1 MSPNKN
7 KRPRRLAGGS
17 PHFSL
22 DRTRSMQFIPHGPD
36 IPNDMLQAHE
46 EGRLVFFCGAGI
58 SMPAGLPDFR
68 RLVTEIC
75 GRIGTHLRGLEK
87 NAFDDK
93 HYDRALMLLERRLPG
108 GAEEMRKAMWDCLQP
123 PLSDHLDLK
132 THAALLTLA
141 HDRSGMLHL
150 ITTNFDRL
158 FIQAASGVG
167 QDIDHLAAPQLPVP
181 RSDRWNGIVYLHGLL
196 PERRD
201 DSTTLKNLV
210 VTSGDFGLAYL
221 HDRWAARFVSEMLR
235 TYNICFVG
243 YSLGDAILRYM
254 VDALAALRLET
265 GTEGMNCWALAENG
279 ATSREQWEAKGVKP
293 ILYKEGS
300 HDLLHRTLHA
310 WAAHY
315 RDGLQ
320 AKAAIISRN
329 APLPPDTGTEED
341 DFVGRVLWALADPS
355 GAPAEQFAR
364 LDPAPPLEWLLEA
377 FYRKNSP
384 LAPILSDSAPAG
396 RKIMR
401 KLFPWVVKHAHDPRL
416 LLWILRQEEQ
426 QQVRWRELFRGIRL
440 DDIGKE
446 ADLAEADKAYLRK
459 LFALFRN
466 GWIIGRN
473 MTLTDLPPEEEAQR
487 LSACLSLRQALV
499 PHLVLRKGIQE
510 QIENVSA
517 PRTITHFWPEILL
530 ADDASLL
537 FEPDFLEKWRII
549 LPDLAEPVQQHLLD
563 ALNMLEELAPQT
575 VNARRDLS
583 FFCFPSISQHKQ
595 NRDRSARALLM
606 LLLREAWKSL
616 HRQNSTAAISMAE
629 SWFGKS
635 YPTFK
640 RFALYAAAQD
650 DVIAPARWVALLRQ
664 DNGYWLW
671 SSETRR
677 EVCRL
682 LIRQGHSL
690 DAALREQ
697 LEEAILAGPPRD
709 IFRED
714 MSEEEYQGHKQY
726 LSWLLLKKLSRNS
739 SLSSHARSRLEQ
751 MEQEDPRLR
760 REPDEQEEFPVWVGS
775 PQDVPSSPVA
785 ISALPRTCD
794 EIVRWI
800 TEGNLR
806 FSPKEQ
812 QWRQLCRER
821 GRDCLQALQHLSR
834 ENIFPPEFWWD
845 AVQIWTEAISETAFH
860 QELLDWLLQLS
871 ENALLQLAE
880 SCSWWLVRCAE
891 GNLLAGSA
899 SFIELCHKLLFL
911 SYLEDSSRLSNTSD
925 IVNQALNSPQGNAA
939 RALLHLWSNSGL
951 RDNAGLVEPYR
962 TLLTELCDRHE
973 PLPIH
978 AHVFLG
984 RYAITL
990 YRVDRGWTEEHLLP
1004 LFTWQQNEWDASALW
1019 SGFLWTARFYPDLF
1033 MEFWSSFVACSG
1045 HYAELG
1051 AGGRQYVQLA
1061 TLIAIER
1068 MDNFPAED
1076 FRTIFSTLPVEALPA
1091 SLHWL
1096 EDSIEQLE
1104 EDHRATYISDRIIPF
1119 FHAIWP
1125 KDRRCM
1131 TPEIS
1136 EGLAS
1141 LCLASPLA
1149 FSAIWKVC
1157 RHSIGPVS
1165 RLLSILFRLQQSGIC
1180 RSSPRDALDFLEKV
1194 YGKGEFFS
1202 HQLLGKCLAELA
1214 EAEPEL
1220 RNTETFHKLYSF

>member
-1 MSPNKN
+1 
-7 KRPRRLAGGS
+7 
-17 PHFSL
+17 
-22 DRTRSMQFIPHGPD
+22 MQFIPHGPD

-58 SMPAGLPDFR
+58 SKPAGLPDFSQ
-68 RLVTEIC
+68 LVTEIC
-75 GRIGTHLRGLEK
+75 GRIGTHLQELEK

-108 GAEEMRKAMWDCLQP
+108 GAEEMRKAMWECLQP

-132 THAALLTLA
+132 THEALLALGR
-141 HDRSGMLHL
+141 DRAGILHL

-158 FIQAASGVG
+158 FIQAASGAG
-167 QDIDHLAAPQLPVP
+167 QDVTHLAAPQLPVP
-181 RSDRWNGIVYLHGLL
+181 RNERWNGIVYLHGLL

-293 ILYKEGS
+293 ILYKEGR

-341 DFVGRVLWALADPS
+341 DFVGRVLWALSDPS
-355 GAPAEQFAR
+355 GAPAEHFAQ
-364 LDPAPPLEWLLEA
+364 LDPPPPLEWLLEA

-384 LAPILSDSAPAG
+384 LAPILSDSAPPG

-446 ADLAEADKAYLRK
+446 TELTEDDKAYLRNV
-459 LFALFRN
+459 FALFRN

-499 PHLVLRKGIQE
+499 PHLVLRKGIQK
-510 QIENVSA
+510 QGENANA
-517 PRTITHFWPEILL
+517 PREITHFWPEIIL

-537 FEPDFLEKWRII
+537 FESDFLEKWRII

-583 FFCFPSISQHKQ
+583 IFCFPSISQHEQ

-606 LLLREAWKSL
+606 HILREAWKSL
-616 HRQNSTAAISMAE
+616 HQQNPTAAISMAE
-629 SWFGKS
+629 SWFGKP

-650 DVIAPARWVALLRQ
+650 GVIAPARWVDWLRQ

-671 SSETRR
+671 ISETRR

-682 LIRQGHSL
+682 LVRQGHSL
-690 DAALREQ
+690 GTVLREQ
-697 LEEAILAGPPRD
+697 LEEVILAGPPRD

-714 MSEEEYQGHKQY
+714 MSEEEYQGYTQY
-726 LSWLLLKKLSRNS
+726 LSWLLLKKLSLNS
-739 SLSSHARSRLEQ
+739 SLSSYARSRLEQ
-751 MEQEDPRLR
+751 IEQEEPRLR

-775 PQDVPSSPVA
+775 PQDAASSPVA
-785 ISALPRTCD
+785 ISALPQTCD
-794 EIVRWI
+794 GIVRWVKK
-800 TEGNLR
+800 NDLY
-806 FSPKEQ
+806 FSRRE

-821 GRDCLQALQHLSR
+821 GQDCLQALQRLSR
-834 ENIFPPEFWWD
+834 ENIFPREFWWD
-845 AVQIWTEAISETAFH
+845 AVQIWTEAFSKPAFH
-860 QELLDWLLQLS
+860 QELLDWFLYLPD
-871 ENALLQLAE
+871 NMLLQLAE
-880 SCSWWLVRCAE
+880 SCSWWLVRCAKS
-891 GNLLAGSA
+891 NLLVGSA
-899 SFIELCHKLLFL
+899 QFIDLCHKLLFL
-911 SYLEDSSRLSNTSD
+911 SYPEKSSRYSDSSD
-925 IVNQALNSPQGNAA
+925 IVNQALNSPQGNTAL
-939 RALLHLWSNSGL
+939 ALLHIWDNNGL

-990 YRVDRGWTEEHLLP
+990 YRVDRGWTEEYLLP
-1004 LFTWQQNEWDASALW
+1004 LFDWQQNEWGASALW
-1019 SGFLWTARFYPDLF
+1019 SGFLWAARFYPDLF
-1033 MEFWSSFVACSG
+1033 MQFWSSFVACSR

-1051 AGGRQYVQLA
+1051 ALGRQYVQLA

-1068 MDNFPAED
+1068 MDDFPSED
-1076 FRTIFSTLPVEALPA
+1076 CATIFNSVPVEALPDA
-1091 SLHWL
+1091 LDWL
-1096 EDSIEQLE
+1096 ENSIKRME
-1104 EDHRATYISDRIIPF
+1104 EEHRAACVLDRVIPF
-1119 FHAIWP
+1119 FHDCWP
-1125 KDRRCM
+1125 KDRRYM

-1136 EGLAS
+1136 GGLAA
-1141 LCLASPLA
+1141 LCLVSPAA
-1149 FSAIWKVC
+1149 FPAIWEAC
-1157 RHSIGPVS
+1157 RHNIGPVS
-1165 RLLSILFRLQQSGIC
+1165 PLRSILFRLQQCGIC
-1180 RSSPRDALDFLEKV
+1180 RSLPREALDFLDKIC
-1194 YGKGEFFS
+1194 GGGAPFSGRHLGE
-1202 HQLLGKCLAELA
+1202 CLAELR

-1220 RNTETFHKLYSF
+1220 GNTAVFARLTSLAS

>member
-1 MSPNKN
+1 
-7 KRPRRLAGGS
+7 
-17 PHFSL
+17 
-22 DRTRSMQFIPHGPD
+22 MQFIPHGPD

-58 SMPAGLPDFR
+58 SMPAGLPDFSQM
-68 RLVTEIC
+68 VTEIC
-75 GRIGTHLRGLEK
+75 GKIGTHLQGPETV
-87 NAFDDK
+87 AFRE
-93 HYDRALMLLERRLPG
+93 YQYERTLMLLERRLPG
-108 GAEEMRKAMWDCLQP
+108 GAEQMRKAMWECLQP
-123 PLSDHLDLK
+123 PLSDHLDLN
-132 THAALLTLA
+132 THEALLALGR
-141 HDRSGMLHL
+141 DREGMLRL

-158 FIQAASGVG
+158 FIQAASQAG
-167 QDIDHLAAPQLPVP
+167 QDVAHLAAPQLPVP
-181 RSDRWNGIVYLHGLL
+181 RNERWNGIVYLHGLL

-221 HDRWAARFVSEMLR
+221 HDQWAARFVSEVFR
-235 TYNICFVG
+235 TYDVCFVG

-254 VDALAALRLET
+254 VDALAALQLET
-265 GTEGMNCWALAENG
+265 GIEGVNCWALAENG

-293 ILYKEGS
+293 ILYKENDR
-300 HDLLHRTLHA
+300 HTFLHHTLHA

-364 LDPAPPLEWLLEA
+364 LEPAPPLEWLLEA

-384 LAPILSDSAPAG
+384 LALILSDSAPPG

-401 KLFPWVVKHAHDPRL
+401 KLFPWMVKHAHDPRL
-416 LLWILRQEEQ
+416 LLWILRQDEQ

-446 ADLAEADKAYLRK
+446 ADLAEADKAYLRNV
-459 LFALFRN
+459 FALFRN

-499 PHLVLRKGIQE
+499 PHLVLRKGIQK
-510 QIENVSA
+510 QVENA
-517 PRTITHFWPEILL
+517 NAHREITYFWPEIIL

-549 LPDLAEPVQQHLLD
+549 LPDLAEPIQQHLLD
-563 ALNMLEELAPQT
+563 ALNMLEELDSQT

-583 FFCFPSISQHKQ
+583 IFCFPSISQHEQ

-606 LLLREAWKSL
+606 HILREAWESL
-616 HRQNSTAAISMAE
+616 LRQNPTAAICMAE
-629 SWFGKS
+629 SWFGKP

-650 DVIAPARWVALLRQ
+650 GVIAPVRWVDWLRQ

-682 LIRQGHSL
+682 LVRQGHSL
-690 DAALREQ
+690 DAALRDK
-697 LEEAILAGPPRD
+697 LEEAILAGPPRNF
-709 IFRED
+709 FRGD
-714 MSEEEYQGHKQY
+714 MSEEEYQGYTQY

-751 MEQEDPRLR
+751 IEQEEPRLR
-760 REPDEQEEFPVWVGS
+760 REPDEQEEFPVWVG
-775 PQDVPSSPVA
+775 PLRDVPSSPVA
-785 ISALPRTCD
+785 ISALPQTTD
-794 EIVRWI
+794 GIAHWI

-821 GRDCLQALQHLSR
+821 GQDCLQALQRLSR

-845 AVQIWTEAISETAFH
+845 AVQIWTETISATAFH
-860 QELLDWLLQLS
+860 QELLDWLLLLPDNTLS
-871 ENALLQLAE
+871 QLAE
-880 SCSWWLVRCAE
+880 SCSWWLARCAE

-911 SYLEDSSRLSNTSD
+911 SHREDSSRLSNTGD

-939 RALLHLWSNSGL
+939 RAILHVWSNSGL
-951 RDNAGLVEPYR
+951 KDNAGLAEPYR

-973 PLPIH
+973 PLAIH

-1004 LFTWQQNEWDASALW
+1004 LFDWQQNEWDASALW

-1033 MEFWSSFVACSG
+1033 MQFWSSFVACSG

-1051 AGGRQYVQLA
+1051 AGGRQYIQLA

-1068 MDNFPAED
+1068 MDDFPSED
-1076 FRTIFSTLPVEALPA
+1076 CATIFNSVPVEALPDA
-1091 SLHWL
+1091 LHWL
-1096 EDSIEQLE
+1096 ENTIERME
-1104 EDHRATYISDRIIPF
+1104 EDHRAACVLDRVIPF
-1119 FHAIWP
+1119 FHDCWP
-1125 KDRRCM
+1125 KDRRHM
-1131 TPEIS
+1131 TPKIS

-1141 LCLASPLA
+1141 LCLVSPTA
-1149 FSAIWKVC
+1149 FPAIWEAC
-1157 RHSIGPVS
+1157 RYNIGRVYPLHSI
-1165 RLLSILFRLQQSGIC
+1165 LLGLQQSGIC
-1180 RSSPRDALDFLEKV
+1180 RSSPREALDFLDKV
-1194 YGKGEFFS
+1194 CGGGDPCSGRMLGE
-1202 HQLLGKCLAELA
+1202 CLAELR

-1220 RNTETFHKLYSF
+1220 GNTAVFARLTSLAS

>member
-1 MSPNKN
+1 
-7 KRPRRLAGGS
+7 
-17 PHFSL
+17 
-22 DRTRSMQFIPHGPD
+22 MQFIPHGPD

-58 SMPAGLPDFR
+58 SMPAGLPDFSQ
-68 RLVTEIC
+68 LVDNVCEK
-75 GRIGTHLRGLEK
+75 IGTHLQEPEK
-87 NAFDDK
+87 KAFDNGL
-93 HYDRALMLLERRLPG
+93 YDRALMLLERRLPG
-108 GAEEMRKAMWDCLQP
+108 GAEQMRKAMWECLQP

-132 THAALLTLA
+132 THEALLALGR
-141 HDRSGMLHL
+141 DRAGMLRL

-158 FIQAASGVG
+158 FIQAASQAGHDVA
-167 QDIDHLAAPQLPVP
+167 HLAAPQLPVP
-181 RSDRWNGIVYLHGLL
+181 RNERWNGIVYLHGLL

-201 DSTTLKNLV
+201 DNMTLKNLV

-254 VDALAALRLET
+254 VDALAALQLET

-279 ATSREQWEAKGVKP
+279 ASSREQWEAKGVKP
-293 ILYKEGS
+293 ILYKEGR

-341 DFVGRVLWALADPS
+341 DFVGRVLWALSDPS
-355 GAPAEQFAR
+355 GAPAEHFAQ
-364 LDPAPPLEWLLEA
+364 LDPPPPLEWLLEA

-384 LAPILSDSAPAG
+384 LAPILSDSAPPG

-401 KLFPWVVKHAHDPRL
+401 KLFPWVVRHAHDPRL

-446 ADLAEADKAYLRK
+446 TDLTEDDKAYLRNV
-459 LFALFRN
+459 FALFRN

-487 LSACLSLRQALV
+487 LSACLSQRQALV
-499 PHLVLRKGIQE
+499 PYLVLRKGIQE
-510 QIENVSA
+510 QIENVSS
-517 PRTITHFWPEILL
+517 PRTITHFWPEIIL

-537 FEPDFLEKWRII
+537 FESDFLEKWRII

-563 ALNMLEELAPQT
+563 ALNMLEELAPKT
-575 VNARRDLS
+575 VNGRRDFS
-583 FFCFPSISQHKQ
+583 IFCFPSISQHEQ
-595 NRDRSARALLM
+595 NWDHSARALLM
-606 LLLREAWKSL
+606 HLLREAWKSL
-616 HRQNSTAAISMAE
+616 HQQNPTAAISMAE
-629 SWFGKS
+629 SWFGKP

-650 DVIAPARWVALLRQ
+650 GVIAPARWVDWLRQ

-671 SSETRR
+671 ISETRR

-682 LIRQGHSL
+682 LVLQGHSL
-690 DAALREQ
+690 GTVLREQ
-697 LEEAILAGPPRD
+697 LEEGILAGPPRD

-714 MSEEEYQGHKQY
+714 MSEEEYQGYTQY
-726 LSWLLLKKLSRNS
+726 LSWLLLKKLSQNC

-751 MEQEDPRLR
+751 IEQEEPRLR

-775 PQDVPSSPVA
+775 PQDAASSPVA
-785 ISALPRTCD
+785 ISALPQTCD
-794 EIVRWI
+794 GIVRWVKK
-800 TEGNLR
+800 NDLY
-806 FSPKEQ
+806 FSRRE

-821 GRDCLQALQHLSR
+821 GQNCLQALQRLSR
-834 ENIFPPEFWWD
+834 ENIFPREFWWD
-845 AVQIWTEAISETAFH
+845 AVQIWTEAISKPAFH
-860 QELLDWLLQLS
+860 QELLDWFLYLPD
-871 ENALLQLAE
+871 NMLLQLAE
-880 SCSWWLVRCAE
+880 SCSWWLVRCAKS
-891 GNLLAGSA
+891 NLLVGSA
-899 SFIELCHKLLFL
+899 QFIDLCHKLLFL
-911 SYLEDSSRLSNTSD
+911 SYPEKISRYSDSSD
-925 IVNQALNSPQGNAA
+925 IVNQALSSPQGNTAL
-939 RALLHLWSNSGL
+939 ALLHIWDNNGL

-990 YRVDRGWTEEHLLP
+990 YRVDRGWTEEYLLP
-1004 LFTWQQNEWDASALW
+1004 LFDWQQNEWDASALW

-1033 MEFWSSFVACSG
+1033 MEFWSSFVACSR
-1045 HYAELG
+1045 HYVELG
-1051 AGGRQYVQLA
+1051 ALGRQYVQLA

-1068 MDNFPAED
+1068 MDDFPSED
-1076 FRTIFSTLPVEALPA
+1076 CATIFNSVPVEALPDA
-1091 SLHWL
+1091 LDWL
-1096 EDSIEQLE
+1096 EDSIKRME
-1104 EDHRATYISDRIIPF
+1104 EEHRAACVLDRVIPF
-1119 FHAIWP
+1119 FHDCWP
-1125 KDRRCM
+1125 KDRRYM

-1136 EGLAS
+1136 GGLAA
-1141 LCLASPLA
+1141 LCLVSPAA
-1149 FSAIWKVC
+1149 FPAIWEAC
-1157 RHSIGPVS
+1157 RHNIGPVS
-1165 RLLSILFRLQQSGIC
+1165 PLRSILFRLQQCGIC
-1180 RSSPRDALDFLEKV
+1180 RSLPREALDFLDKIC
-1194 YGKGEFFS
+1194 GGGAPFSGRHLGE
-1202 HQLLGKCLAELA
+1202 CLAELR

-1220 RNTETFHKLYSF
+1220 GNTAVFARLTSLAS

>member
-1 MSPNKN
+1 
-7 KRPRRLAGGS
+7 
-17 PHFSL
+17 
-22 DRTRSMQFIPHGPD
+22 MQFIPHGPD

-75 GRIGTHLRGLEK
+75 GRIGTHLRGLEE
-87 NAFDDK
+87 NAFDDG

-108 GAEEMRKAMWDCLQP
+108 GAEQMRKAMWECLQP
-123 PLSDHLDLK
+123 TLSDHLDLK
-132 THAALLTLA
+132 THEALLALGR
-141 HDRSGMLHL
+141 DRAGMLRL

-158 FIQAASGVG
+158 FIQAASGAG
-167 QDIDHLAAPQLPVP
+167 QNIAHLAAPQLPVP
-181 RSDRWNGIVYLHGLL
+181 RNKRWNGIVYLHGLL

-265 GTEGMNCWALAENG
+265 GIKEVNCWALADEN
-279 ATSREQWEAKGVKP
+279 AANSREQWEAKGVKP
-293 ILYKEGS
+293 ILYKEGR
-300 HDLLHRTLHA
+300 HDLLHSTLHA

-320 AKAAIISRN
+320 AKATIISRN

-364 LDPAPPLEWLLEA
+364 LDPPPPLEWLLEA

-384 LAPILSDSAPAG
+384 LAPVLSDSAPAG
-396 RKIMR
+396 RKILR

-416 LLWILRQEEQ
+416 LLWMLRQEEQ
-426 QQVRWRELFRGIRL
+426 QQVRWRELFRGIQL

-446 ADLAEADKAYLRK
+446 TNLTEADKAYLRK
-459 LFALFRN
+459 IFALFRN

-473 MTLTDLPPEEEAQR
+473 ITLTDLPPEEEAQR

-517 PRTITHFWPEILL
+517 PRTITHFWPEIIL

-537 FEPDFLEKWRII
+537 FKPDFLEKWRII

-563 ALNMLEELAPQT
+563 ALKMLEELAPKT

-583 FFCFPSISQHKQ
+583 IFCFPSISQHEQ

-616 HRQNSTAAISMAE
+616 YRQNPTAAISMAE

-650 DVIAPARWVALLRQ
+650 GVIAPACWVDWLCQ

-682 LIRQGHSL
+682 LIQQSHRL

-697 LEEAILAGPPRD
+697 VEEAILAGPPRA
-709 IFRED
+709 IFRGD

-726 LSWLLLKKLSRNS
+726 LSWLLLKKLSWNC

-751 MEQEDPRLR
+751 MEQEEPRLC

-775 PQDVPSSPVA
+775 PQDATSSPVA

-794 EIVRWI
+794 EIARWI
-800 TEGNLR
+800 TEGNLL

-821 GRDCLQALQHLSR
+821 GQDCLQALQHLSR
-834 ENIFPPEFWWD
+834 ENIFPREFWWN

-860 QELLDWLLQLS
+860 QELLNWFLQLPD
-871 ENALLQLAE
+871 NAFLQLAE
-880 SCSWWLVRCAE
+880 CCSWWLIRCAE
-891 GNLLAGSA
+891 GSLLAGLA
-899 SFIELCHKLLFL
+899 SFIDLCHKLLFL
-911 SYLEDSSRLSNTSD
+911 SYPEDSSRLSDTGD
-925 IVNQALNSPQGNAA
+925 ILSQALNSPQGNAA
-939 RALLHLWSNSGL
+939 RALFHIWSNSGL

-962 TLLTELCDRHE
+962 TLLTELCDRHD
-973 PLPIH
+973 PLPTH

-1004 LFTWQQNEWDASALW
+1004 LFDWQQNEWDASALW

-1033 MEFWSSFVACSG
+1033 MQFWSSFVACSG

-1051 AGGRQYVQLA
+1051 ALGRQYVQLA
-1061 TLIAIER
+1061 TLIAIKR
-1068 MDNFPAED
+1068 MDDFPPEY
-1076 FRTIFSTLPVEALPA
+1076 FRTIFSTVPVEALPA
-1091 SLHWL
+1091 ALNWL
-1096 EDSIEQLE
+1096 ENSIRQMEKE
-1104 EDHRATYISDRIIPF
+1104 HRAAYLRDRVIPF
-1119 FHAIWP
+1119 FHDCWP
-1125 KDRRCM
+1125 KDRRYM

-1136 EGLAS
+1136 GGLAS
-1141 LCLASPLA
+1141 LCLASPA
-1149 FSAIWKVC
+1149 DFPAIWEACKYNIGRVAPL
-1157 RHSIGPVS
+1157 HSI
-1165 RLLSILFRLQQSGIC
+1165 LLELQQSGIC
-1180 RSSPRDALDFLEKV
+1180 RSSSHEALDFLDKI
-1194 YGKGEFFS
+1194 YGGGDPFS
-1202 HQLLGKCLAELA
+1202 GPLLGKCLTELQK
-1214 EAEPEL
+1214 AEPKL
-1220 RNTETFHKLYSF
+1220 GNTAVFARLTSLAS

>member
-1 MSPNKN
+1 
-7 KRPRRLAGGS
+7 
-17 PHFSL
+17 
-22 DRTRSMQFIPHGPD
+22 MQFIPHGPD
-36 IPNDMLQAHE
+36 IPDDMLQAHE

-58 SMPAGLPDFR
+58 SKPAGLPDFR
-68 RLVTEIC
+68 QLVDKIC
-75 GRIGTHLRGLEK
+75 EKIGTHLQRPETV
-87 NAFDDK
+87 AFSEYQ
-93 HYDRALMLLERRLPG
+93 YDRALMLLERRLPG
-108 GAEEMRKAMWDCLQP
+108 GAEQMRKAMWECLQP
-123 PLSDHLDLK
+123 PLSEHLDLK
-132 THAALLTLA
+132 THEALLALGR
-141 HDRSGMLHL
+141 DRAGMLRL

-158 FIQAASGVG
+158 FVRAASEAG
-167 QDIDHLAAPQLPVP
+167 QDVAHLAAPQLPVP

-196 PERRD
+196 PERCD
-201 DSTTLKNLV
+201 DSITLKNLV

-221 HDRWAARFVSEMLR
+221 HDQWAARFVSEVFR

-254 VDALAALRLET
+254 VDALAALRLEA
-265 GTEGMNCWALAENG
+265 GAEGMNCWALATNG

-293 ILYKEGS
+293 ILYKEDDR
-300 HDLLHRTLHA
+300 HTLLHRTLHA
-310 WAAHY
+310 WAALY
-315 RDGLQ
+315 KDGLQ
-320 AKAAIISRN
+320 AKAVIISHN

-355 GAPAEQFAR
+355 GIPAEQFAQ
-364 LDPAPPLEWLLEA
+364 LDPPPPLEWLLEA
-377 FYRKNSP
+377 FCRENSP
-384 LAPILSDSAPAG
+384 LAPILSDVAPLG

-416 LLWILRQEEQ
+416 LLWMLRQKEQ
-426 QQVRWRELFRGIRL
+426 QQVRWRELFRGIPL
-440 DDIGKE
+440 DEIGKD
-446 ADLAEADKAYLRK
+446 ANLTEADKAYLRK
-459 LFALFRN
+459 VFALFCN

-473 MTLTDLPPEEEAQR
+473 IPLTDIPPEDEAQR
-487 LSACLSLRQALV
+487 LSAYLILRQALV
-499 PHLVLRKGIQE
+499 PHLELHKGVQKQVENANALR
-510 QIENVSA
+510 A
-517 PRTITHFWPEILL
+517 ITYFWPEIIL
-530 ADDASLL
+530 AEDASLL
-537 FEPDFLEKWRII
+537 FQPAFLEKWRII
-549 LPDLAEPVQQHLLD
+549 LPDLAESVQQSLLD
-563 ALNMLEELAPQT
+563 SLKMLEELTPQT

-583 FFCFPSISQHKQ
+583 IFCFPSISQHEQ

-606 LLLREAWKSL
+606 HLLREAWESL
-616 HRQNSTAAISMAE
+616 HRQNPTAAICMAE
-629 SWFGKS
+629 SWFGKP

-650 DVIAPARWVALLRQ
+650 GVIAPARWVDWLRQ

-682 LIRQGHSL
+682 LVQQGHSL
-690 DAALREQ
+690 GTVLREQ

-709 IFRED
+709 IFKED
-714 MSEEEYQGHKQY
+714 MSEEKYQEYTQY

-739 SLSSHARSRLEQ
+739 SLSLHVRSRLEQ

-775 PQDVPSSPVA
+775 PQDATSSPVA
-785 ISALPRTCD
+785 TSALPQTCD
-794 EIVRWI
+794 GIARWVKK
-800 TEGNLR
+800 NDLF
-806 FSPKEQ
+806 FSRRE

-821 GRDCLQALQHLSR
+821 GQDCLQALQRLSI
-834 ENIFPPEFWWD
+834 ENIFPREFWWD
-845 AVQIWTEAISETAFH
+845 AVQIWTEAISATAFH
-860 QELLDWLLQLS
+860 QELLDWLLLLPD
-871 ENALLQLAE
+871 NTLLQLAE
-880 SCSWWLVRCAE
+880 SCSWWLARCAE
-891 GNLLAGSA
+891 GNLLADLA
-899 SFIELCHKLLFL
+899 SFMKLCRRFLFL
-911 SYLEDSSRLSNTSD
+911 SDSENSICHSDDTSD
-925 IVNQALNSPQGNAA
+925 IINQALNSQQGNAA
-939 RALLHLWSNSGL
+939 RALLHIWSNSGL
-951 RDNAGLVEPYR
+951 KDNAGLVEPYR
-962 TLLTELCDRHE
+962 TLFTELCDRHE

-984 RYAITL
+984 RYVITL
-990 YRVDRGWTEEHLLP
+990 YRVDRSWTEEHLLP
-1004 LFTWQQNEWDASALW
+1004 LFDWQQNKRDTSALW
-1019 SGFLWTARFYPDLF
+1019 NGFLWTARFYPDLF
-1033 MEFWSSFVACSG
+1033 SQLQSSFVACSG

-1051 AGGRQYVQLA
+1051 TLGRQYVQLA
-1061 TLIAIER
+1061 TLIAIE
-1068 MDNFPAED
+1068 MIDDFPPED
-1076 FRTIFSTLPVEALPA
+1076 FATIFSTLPVEALPA

-1096 EDSIEQLE
+1096 KNSIEQLE

-1149 FSAIWKVC
+1149 FSAIWEVC

-1180 RSSPRDALDFLEKV
+1180 RTSPRDALDFLEKV

-1202 HQLLGKCLAELA
+1202 HQLLGKCLAELT

-1220 RNTETFHKLYSF
+1220 RNTEKFHKLYSLSF

>member
-1 MSPNKN
+1 
-7 KRPRRLAGGS
+7 
-17 PHFSL
+17 
-22 DRTRSMQFIPHGPD
+22 MQFIPHGPD

-58 SMPAGLPDFR
+58 SMPAGLPDFSQ
-68 RLVTEIC
+68 LVTEIC
-75 GRIGTHLRGLEK
+75 GKIGTHLQGPETV
-87 NAFDDK
+87 AFRE
-93 HYDRALMLLERRLPG
+93 YQYERTLMLLERRLPG
-108 GAEEMRKAMWDCLQP
+108 GAEQMRKAMWECLQP
-123 PLSDHLDLK
+123 PLSDLLDLK
-132 THAALLTLA
+132 THEALLALGR
-141 HDRSGMLHL
+141 DRAGMLRL

-158 FIQAASGVG
+158 FIRAASQAG
-167 QDIDHLAAPQLPVP
+167 QDVAHLAAPQLPVP

-201 DSTTLKNLV
+201 DNTALKNLV

-221 HDRWAARFVSEMLR
+221 HDQWAARFVSEVFR
-235 TYNICFVG
+235 TYDVCFVG

-254 VDALAALRLET
+254 VDALAALQLET
-265 GTEGMNCWALAENG
+265 GIEGVNCWALAENG

-293 ILYKEGS
+293 ILYKEGR

-310 WAAHY
+310 WAVHY

-329 APLPPDTGTEED
+329 APLPPDMGTEGD
-341 DFVGRVLWALADPS
+341 DFVGRVLRALADPS

-364 LDPAPPLEWLLEA
+364 LEPAPPLEWLLEA

-384 LAPILSDSAPAG
+384 LAPILSDSAPPG

-446 ADLAEADKAYLRK
+446 TDLTEDGKAYLRK
-459 LFALFRN
+459 IFALFRE
-466 GWIIGRN
+466 GRIAGN
-473 MTLTDLPPEEEAQR
+473 TIVPVLMPPEDGEPLLSSRER
-487 LSACLSLRQALV
+487 LRRAL
-499 PHLVLRKGIQE
+499 
-510 QIENVSA
+510 A
-517 PRTITHFWPEILL
+517 PRITIDGKRRKQTGNNDAASEIVPFQLDVVL
-530 ADDASLL
+530 AEDVSLL
-537 FEPDFLEKWRII
+537 FQPAFLEKWRII
-549 LPDLAEPVQQHLLD
+549 LPDLAEPIQQHLLD
-563 ALNMLEELAPQT
+563 ALNMLEELDPQT
-575 VNARRDLS
+575 VNARRDRS
-583 FFCFPSISQHKQ
+583 FVYFPSFTWHGLI
-595 NRDRSARALLM
+595 RDRSARVRLM
-606 LLLREAWKSL
+606 HLLREAWESL
-616 HRQNSTAAISMAE
+616 HQQNPTAAISMAE
-629 SWFGKS
+629 SWFGKP

-640 RFALYAAAQD
+640 RFALYAAAQGG
-650 DVIAPARWVALLRQ
+650 VIAPVRWVDWLRQ

-682 LIRQGHSL
+682 LVRQGHSL
-690 DAALREQ
+690 DAALRDK
-697 LEEAILAGPPRD
+697 LEEAILAGPPRNF
-709 IFRED
+709 FRGD
-714 MSEEEYQGHKQY
+714 MSEEEYQGYTQH

-751 MEQEDPRLR
+751 IEQEEPRLR
-760 REPDEQEEFPVWVGS
+760 REPDEQEEFPVWVG
-775 PQDVPSSPVA
+775 PLQDVPSSPVA
-785 ISALPRTCD
+785 ISALPQTTD
-794 EIVRWI
+794 EIARWI

-806 FSPKEQ
+806 FLPKEQ
-812 QWRQLCRER
+812 QWRQLCGEREQE
-821 GRDCLQALQHLSR
+821 CLQALQHLSR

-891 GNLLAGSA
+891 GNLFTGSA

-911 SYLEDSSRLSNTSD
+911 SHREDSSRLSGTGD
-925 IVNQALNSPQGNAA
+925 ILSQALSSSQGNAA
-939 RALLHLWSNSGL
+939 RAILHVWSNSGL
-951 RDNAGLVEPYR
+951 KDNAGLAEPYQ
-962 TLLTELCDRHE
+962 TLLTELCNRHE
-973 PLPIH
+973 PQDIQ

-990 YRVDRGWTEEHLLP
+990 YRVDRGWTEEYLLP
-1004 LFTWQQNEWDASALW
+1004 LFDWQQNEWGASALW

-1033 MEFWSSFVACSG
+1033 MQFWSSFVACSR

-1051 AGGRQYVQLA
+1051 ALGRQYVQLA

-1068 MDNFPAED
+1068 MDDFPSED
-1076 FRTIFSTLPVEALPA
+1076 CATIFNSVPVEALPDA
-1091 SLHWL
+1091 LDWL
-1096 EDSIEQLE
+1096 ENSIKRME
-1104 EDHRATYISDRIIPF
+1104 EEHRAACVLDRVIPF
-1119 FHAIWP
+1119 FHDCWP
-1125 KDRRCM
+1125 KDRRYM

-1136 EGLAS
+1136 GGLAA
-1141 LCLASPLA
+1141 LCLVSPAA
-1149 FSAIWKVC
+1149 FPAVWERC
-1157 RHSIGPVS
+1157 RDSIGPVS
-1165 RLLSILFRLQQSGIC
+1165 QLHAILSKLQQSGIC
-1180 RSSPRDALDFLEKV
+1180 RSSPREALDFLDKICGGGNLV
-1194 YGKGEFFS
+1194 SGR
-1202 HQLLGKCLAELA
+1202 LLGECLAELP

-1220 RNTETFHKLYSF
+1220 GNTAVFARLTSLAS

>member
-1 MSPNKN
+1 
-7 KRPRRLAGGS
+7 
-17 PHFSL
+17 
-22 DRTRSMQFIPHGPD
+22 MQFIPHGPD
-36 IPNDMLQAHE
+36 IPDDMLQAHE

-58 SMPAGLPDFR
+58 SKPAGLPDFSQ
-68 RLVTEIC
+68 LVDNVCEK
-75 GRIGTHLRGLEK
+75 IGTHLQEPEK
-87 NAFDDK
+87 KAFDNGL
-93 HYDRALMLLERRLPG
+93 YDRALMLLERRLPG
-108 GAEEMRKAMWDCLQP
+108 GAEQMRKAIWECLQP

-132 THAALLTLA
+132 THEALLALGR
-141 HDRSGMLHL
+141 DRAGMLRL

-158 FIQAASGVG
+158 FIRAASQAG
-167 QDIDHLAAPQLPVP
+167 QDVAHLAAPQLPVP
-181 RSDRWNGIVYLHGLL
+181 RNERWNGIVYLHGLL

-201 DSTTLKNLV
+201 DSMTLKNLV

-221 HDRWAARFVSEMLR
+221 HDQWAARFVSEMLR

-254 VDALAALRLET
+254 VDALAALRLEA
-265 GTEGMNCWALAENG
+265 GAEGVNCWALAANG
-279 ATSREQWEAKGVKP
+279 STSREQWEAKGVKP
-293 ILYKEGS
+293 ILYKENDR
-300 HDLLHRTLHA
+300 HTFLHHTLHV
-310 WAAHY
+310 WAALY
-315 RDGLQ
+315 KDGLQ
-320 AKAAIISRN
+320 AKETIISRN

-355 GAPAEQFAR
+355 GAPAKHFAQ
-364 LDPAPPLEWLLEA
+364 LDPPPPLEWLLEA

-384 LAPILSDSAPAG
+384 LAPILSDSASSG
-396 RKIMR
+396 WNFMWKI
-401 KLFPWVVKHAHDPRL
+401 LPWVVKHCHDPRL

-459 LFALFRN
+459 VFALFRN

-499 PHLVLRKGIQE
+499 PHLVLRKGIQK
-510 QIENVSA
+510 QVENA
-517 PRTITHFWPEILL
+517 NAHREITYFWPEIIL
-530 ADDASLL
+530 AEDASLL
-537 FEPDFLEKWRII
+537 FQPAFLEKWRII
-549 LPDLAEPVQQHLLD
+549 LPDLAESVQQSLLD
-563 ALNMLEELAPQT
+563 SLKMLEEMTPQT

-583 FFCFPSISQHKQ
+583 IFCFPSISQHEQ

-606 LLLREAWKSL
+606 HLLREAWESL
-616 HRQNSTAAISMAE
+616 HRQNPTAAICMAE
-629 SWFGKS
+629 SWFGKP

-650 DVIAPARWVALLRQ
+650 GVIAPARWVDWLRQ
-664 DNGYWLW
+664 DNGYWLC

-682 LIRQGHSL
+682 LVRQGHSL
-690 DAALREQ
+690 GTVLREQ

-714 MSEEEYQGHKQY
+714 MSEEEYQGYTQY

-751 MEQEDPRLR
+751 IEQEEPRLR

-775 PQDVPSSPVA
+775 PQDATSSPVA
-785 ISALPRTCD
+785 TSALPQTCD
-794 EIVRWI
+794 GIARWVKK
-800 TEGNLR
+800 NDLF
-806 FSPKEQ
+806 FSRRE

-821 GRDCLQALQHLSR
+821 GQDCLQALQRLSR
-834 ENIFPPEFWWD
+834 ENIFPREFWWD
-845 AVQIWTEAISETAFH
+845 AVQIWTQAISATAFH
-860 QELLDWLLQLS
+860 QELLDWLLLLPDNTLS
-871 ENALLQLAE
+871 QLAE
-880 SCSWWLVRCAE
+880 SCSWWLARCAE

-911 SYLEDSSRLSNTSD
+911 SHREDSSRPSNTGD

-951 RDNAGLVEPYR
+951 KDNAGLAEPYR

-973 PLPIH
+973 PLAIH

-990 YRVDRGWTEEHLLP
+990 YRVDRGWTEEYLLP
-1004 LFTWQQNEWDASALW
+1004 LFDWQQNEWDASALW

-1033 MEFWSSFVACSG
+1033 MQFWSSFVACSR

-1051 AGGRQYVQLA
+1051 ALGRQYVQLA

-1068 MDNFPAED
+1068 MDDFPAED
-1076 FRTIFSTLPVEALPA
+1076 FRIIFSTLPVEALPA

-1096 EDSIEQLE
+1096 EKSIEQME
-1104 EDHRATYISDRIIPF
+1104 EDHRAACVLNRVIPF
-1119 FHAIWP
+1119 FHDCWP
-1125 KDRRCM
+1125 KDRRYM

-1136 EGLAS
+1136 GRLSS
-1141 LCLASPLA
+1141 LCLVSPVA
-1149 FSAIWKVC
+1149 FPAVWERC
-1157 RHSIGPVS
+1157 RDSIGPVS
-1165 RLLSILFRLQQSGIC
+1165 QLHAILSKLQQSGIC
-1180 RSSPRDALDFLEKV
+1180 RSSPREALDFLDKICGGGNLV
-1194 YGKGEFFS
+1194 SG
-1202 HQLLGKCLAELA
+1202 QLLGECLAELR

-1220 RNTETFHKLYSF
+1220 GNTAVFARLTSLAS